1 MELTGEE
8 ITRRA
13 LEASMQE
20 ILPSLRF
27 TMEVGEG
34 DEGWLATLRYH
45 EKSGE

>member
-20 ILPSLRF
+20 ILPSLKF

-34 DEGWLATLRYH
+34 EEGWLATLIYH

>member
-27 TMEVGEG
+27 TTEVGEG
-34 DEGWLATLRYH
+34 EEG
-45 EKSGE
+45 